1 MQTSLAGEAITIY
14 DDNGSPVN
22 VQMRWAKS
30 QNADSSVPQDAQ
42 WELYYL
48 TDADATG
55 TDPVWTHVQQF
66 TFDSDGSFLS
76 PAASNITISNLKV
89 DGNDAGDVLFT
100 YGSNSLTQYADPN
113 GSVKVKTLSQDGYAS
128 GEQTGVQI
136 SSAGRIVTTYNN
148 GQTRDLYEISIAS
161 FEADNRLER
170 LDGGAFAWTTDSGE
184 PLYSATGSVV
194 GNALEASNTDIADEF
209 SKLIITH
216 QAYSANTRIVT
227 SGEEMLQEALN
238 MVR

>member
-1 MQTSLAGEAITIY
+1 M
-14 DDNGSPVN
+14 P
-22 VQMRWAKS
+22 
-30 QNADSSVPQDAQ
+30 QNHT

-48 TDADATG
+48 NDAEATG
-55 TDPVWTHVQQF
+55 TDPVWTHAGQF
-66 TFDSDGSFLS
+66 EFDSSGALVNPTTTNVTLS
-76 PAASNITISNLKV
+76 SLTV
-89 DGNDAGDVLFT
+89 DGNNVGDVLFT
-100 YGSNSLTQYADPN
+100 YGSGGLTQYADPN

-136 SSAGRIVTTYNN
+136 SGSGRIVATYNN
-148 GQTRDLYEISIAS
+148 GQTRDLYEIPIAS
-161 FEADNRLER
+161 FQADNRLER
-170 LDGGAFAWTTDSGE
+170 LDGGAFAQTTDSGE

-209 SKLIITH
+209 SKLIITQ

-227 SGEEMLQEALN
+227 SGDQMLQEALN